1 MGEKDR
7 LEQISQNSLY
17 ASGVMPVAIR
27 KCFDVFREHFV
38 GSNILELGPAE
49 GVMTELLIESGKH
62 VSCVEGASLF
72 CDRLNARFPGVSV
85 FNCLFEE
92 FQPSLP
98 YDNIVL
104 GHVLEHVEDPK
115 KVLGL
120 VKTWLRP
127 GGRVFAAVPNSMSL
141 HRQAAVLMK
150 LLSAVDELN
159 SLDIHHGHR
168 RVFNPETLKG
178 LFLSSGFL
186 IEKFGGYWV
195 KPVSNGQLEAS
206 WSAEM
211 LEAYMELGQ
220 KYPDIAAEIYVVAT
234 LS

>member
-1 MGEKDR
+1 M
-7 LEQISQNSLY
+7 
-17 ASGVMPVAIR
+17 
-27 KCFDVFREHFV
+27 
-38 GSNILELGPAE
+38 
-49 GVMTELLIESGKH
+49 
-62 VSCVEGASLF
+62 
-72 CDRLNARFPGVSV
+72 
-85 FNCLFEE
+85 
-92 FQPSLP
+92 
-98 YDNIVL
+98 
-104 GHVLEHVEDPK
+104 
-115 KVLGL
+115 
-120 VKTWLRP
+120 
-127 GGRVFAAVPNSMSL
+127 
-141 HRQAAVLMK
+141 
-150 LLSAVDELN
+150 N